1 MKPPILTERA
11 LSVEDIVVADIKD
24 IGNLQRRRAEV
35 TTPAH
40 DCLQNCILRV
50 FRWDEGF
57 DALPLR
63 YYDAR
68 SGAEAFPNGC
78 RI

>member
-1 MKPPILTERA
+1 MKHRLLTERT
-11 LSVEDIVVADIKD
+11 LRVEDIVVADVKD
-24 IGNLQRRRAEV
+24 IGNLQRRRAKI
-35 TTPAH
+35 TTPSH
-40 DCLQNCILRV
+40 DCLQNCVLRV

-57 DALPLR
+57 DALSLR
-63 YYDAR
+63 YHDAR